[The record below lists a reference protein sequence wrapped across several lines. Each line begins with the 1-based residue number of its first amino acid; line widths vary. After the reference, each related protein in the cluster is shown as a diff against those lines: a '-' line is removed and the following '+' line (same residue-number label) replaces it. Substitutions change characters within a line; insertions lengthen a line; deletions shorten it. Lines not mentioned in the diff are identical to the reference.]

1 MSIAPLPAEATDATA
16 TGGLPLTRP
25 QKVAAV
31 MLALGQD
38 AERILMRLPE
48 ADVERIAQEV
58 VTLGEL
64 SAEQIAGVLDELHS
78 EARAHRYIVAGGE
91 HHARELLRRWRGTEA
106 DSIVDRM
113 LAAAEQAPFNFLNM
127 VPPIDIARALA
138 EEHPQT
144 AAVVLAHVSTAL
156 AAQVLSAMP
165 ADVRADV
172 AIRIAT
178 RQPCADGLV
187 ARIEEDLRGRLGDQT
202 GSTLASQ
209 HQAGMRELASM
220 LNRADEEIGS
230 AILGAIEER
239 DTGLASQIRQQMFVF
254 ADLASLADRDLQEVL
269 RTIDTA
275 QLALAMKGVDGIL
288 RETIL
293 RNLSQRA
300 RDMLAEE
307 LELLGPARKDE
318 IELARTQI
326 ATEVRTLVEEGTV
339 TIVRDG
345 DGDVVA

>member
-1 MSIAPLPAEATDATA
+1 MSIAPLPSDTEGADIGSA
-16 TGGLPLTRP
+16 LTPP

-64 SAEQIAGVLDELHS
+64 SPDQIAGVLDELHT

-91 HHARELLRRWRGTEA
+91 HHARELLRRWRGAEA
-106 DSIVDRM
+106 DSIIDRM
-113 LAAAEQAPFNFLNM
+113 LAAAEQTPFNFLNM
-127 VPPIDIARALA
+127 VPPADIARTLT

-156 AAQVLSAMP
+156 AAQVLSKMP
-165 ADVRADV
+165 TAVRADV
-172 AIRIAT
+172 AVRIAT
-178 RQPCADGLV
+178 RQPCAPELIS
-187 ARIEEDLRGRLGDQT
+187 RIEDDLRIRLGEQPPA
-202 GSTLASQ
+202 TLASQ
-209 HQAGMRELASM
+209 QQAGMRELASM
-220 LNRADEEIGS
+220 LNRADEEIGE
-230 AILGAIEER
+230 AILNAIEEL
-239 DTGLASQIRQQMFVF
+239 DIDLAKDIRQQMFVF
-254 ADLASLADRDLQEVL
+254 ADLATLADRDLQEVL
-269 RTIDTA
+269 RSIDTA
-275 QLALAMKGVDGIL
+275 QLAMAMKGLEGIL
-288 RETIL
+288 KDTIL

-326 ATEVRTLVEEGTV
+326 AGEVRRLVEEGTI